1 MENEKKKYMFKDIVW
16 RDLFIILIIGVIFY
30 VFIIVVYIGL
40 ILFGYYEIDS
50 NLIFVV
56 III

>member
-16 RDLFIILIIGVIFY
+16 RDLFIILIIGVLIF
-30 VFIIVVYIGL
+30 VLNIVVYIGL